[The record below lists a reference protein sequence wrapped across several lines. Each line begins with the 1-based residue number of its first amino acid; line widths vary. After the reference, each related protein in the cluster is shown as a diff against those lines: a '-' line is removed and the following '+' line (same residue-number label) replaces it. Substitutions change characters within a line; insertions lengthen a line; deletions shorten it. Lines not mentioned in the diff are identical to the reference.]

1 MIPFGELRW
10 SDIRG
15 RPVWRWAT
23 VTATSPTLS
32 LTIDGDADPIGV
44 PPTVP
49 AHVGTIDAGD
59 RVWVQIQPGGAVV
72 VIGKA
77 A

>member
-1 MIPFGELRW
+1 MIPFGEVRW
-10 SDIRG
+10 TEVRG

-23 VTATSPTLS
+23 VTATSPSLG
-32 LTIDGDADPIGV
+32 LTIEGDVEPIGV
-44 PPTVP
+44 PPTVLE
-49 AHVGTIDAGD
+49 HVGTLDAGD
-59 RVWVQIQPGGAVV
+59 RVWCQIQPGGAVV